1 MAATYDIVLYHVTYL
16 DTTFG
21 LRTLTFNHQETAND
35 FCNQLLVEQCEFVHF
50 YSAKTSTIF
59 LKDESMLYVP

>member
-1 MAATYDIVLYHVTYL
+1 MAKHYDYTTYHVTYL
-16 DTTFG
+16 DSLYG

-35 FCNQLLVEQCEFVHF
+35 FCNQLLLEQCEFVHF

-59 LKDESMLYVP
+59 LKDESTLYVP